1 MGKIESEKSTVTY
14 MIGLYCRKKHK
25 QNSLCL
31 KCEELKAYALQRL
44 GTCSYG
50 EQKPACKVCK
60 THCYKATMRER
71 IRQVMRFSGPRM
83 IYYYPLDYVRHW
95 LKKSPL

>member
-31 KCEELKAYALQRL
+31 KCEELKALLYNDWEHVAMASRNLHAKYVKRIATKLLCENEL
-44 GTCSYG
+44 GKLCDFRDH
-50 EQKPACKVCK
+50 E
-60 THCYKATMRER
+60 
-71 IRQVMRFSGPRM
+71 
-83 IYYYPLDYVRHW
+83 
-95 LKKSPL
+95 